1 MKTKI
6 LILCGSL
13 LSCMLNG
20 MSSVLSNSIEQ
31 TEEAFLK
38 LGTNSHEMT
47 SESIQS
53 VIQQMQTTLAS
64 LDNETSSS
72 NEDCTDSEDDDDV
85 DDIQTW
91 QEIFRNDL
99 YVLQEIDS
107 FLHGADNIVLL
118 KGLASSSYIFC
129 PIILK
134 AFKQKGVQF

>member
-1 MKTKI
+1 MKTKT

-13 LSCMLNG
+13 LSCILNG
-20 MSSVLSNSIEQ
+20 MSNVLSNSIEQ
-31 TEEAFLK
+31 TEEAFLN

-53 VIQQMQTTLAS
+53 VIQQMQATLAS
-64 LDNETSSS
+64 LNNESSS
-72 NEDCTDSEDDDDV
+72 NSEDGTDSEDDDDG

-107 FLHGADNIVLL
+107 FLQGADNIMLL
-118 KGLASSSYIFC
+118 KNLASSSYVFC

-134 AFKQKGVQF
+134 AFNQKGIQF